1 MTEPTFSMCLS
12 FFSPQDDSIQSA
24 VTPCCPQTSIPL
36 LMACT
41 ANVKTVVAN
50 PMVYLTNLTHD
61 ILQTINALDSPP
73 HPDVVNNE
81 VRQSY
86 LCISSS
92 STVDCLKWPFLL
104 IERPW
109 SLLKEASD
117 HGKLESQYIH
127 FSHWYLGNSEAYFF
141 GMDFSVYI
149 QVDLKDDISLL
160 QLYLCE
166 HACQPV
172 T

>member
-1 MTEPTFSMCLS
+1 M
-12 FFSPQDDSIQSA
+12 
-24 VTPCCPQTSIPL
+24 
-36 LMACT
+36 
-41 ANVKTVVAN
+41 
-50 PMVYLTNLTHD
+50 NL
-61 ILQTINALDSPP
+61 
-73 HPDVVNNE
+73 
-81 VRQSY
+81 
-86 LCISSS
+86 
-92 STVDCLKWPFLL
+92 
-104 IERPW
+104 